1 MSMNDLPQ
9 GEKYIRNH
17 RFHKR
22 WHKVLMGLS
31 SIVAFCTICALI
43 LPAITMERTCPIPEH
58 IHTDAC
64 YTQVSPVQ
72 KMIPICTPETL
83 NVHRHTSD
91 CYGADGEVNC
101 GYADFVVHTHD
112 AECYDENGE
121 LWCPLPEIA
130 THEHTDACYAQA
142 GRELICGHDE
152 TDGSTGHT
160 HDESCYGEDGKL
172 QCSLPES
179 EAVEEHH
186 HTDDCYA
193 EGRGELTCGRTE
205 VILHRHVATCYDEN
219 GSLICGKMQVLQH
232 QHSDACFQKTE
243 VSADIDSLTC
253 TNTDEHH
260 VHTERCYGTWVLS
273 CGLEEHTHTDTCYTT
288 ADDTPA
294 DAAEDEPALY
304 NAAGK
309 LNVSLLYDKQEPQS
323 SHPDGVS
330 YYTHTN
336 MPGYL
341 KLEPSGAET
350 DLTGVTVT
358 LTIPKK
364 YVEKDSVSIPQFN
377 TNSSSTE
384 YEILPVTEDTDN
396 YYARIH
402 FTTYDKTQT
411 LVLPFVLSF
420 LDDVVPDN
428 YKLPVTASSS
438 AGNTTA
444 PSIYKPEYKPWEITK
459 FVNSNRYTEFS
470 KDGAEVVVTPLEEG
484 GNPYL
489 DDRTYVDFAFIVNGC
504 TREGSDLSDWRDA
517 CEVTLT
523 DPLPKYTDKDGV
535 EQIAVFDADKNP
547 GWTLSADG
555 ASVSKTYTGTKSS
568 DVLTQIYNDELHLR
582 FPGLKFETLADQ
594 LIADLDNSVQLTAV
608 PSNAAEGETHPEA
621 NDSLRF
627 RLTRDPSAQGR
638 FSKWAA
644 KGDIYDVDSYKTNPY
659 PWRII
664 LHNDQKTTTPL
675 RHVMIQ
681 DRKIIAENGETV
693 LKGLDEALKFVRLE
707 SDSTFSK
714 LGDGQTFADI
724 IDKIVAYYTDGTT
737 QTYTI
742 TQQDMDARGNF
753 TIDFDEN
760 KTCNGYEIIFRDDYA
775 MQYGEGVEFQVYTVY
790 RDPDQTHVPDGT
802 EKVRYANE
810 ARSVNSYQ
818 NGDQTVF
825 VYLTQEGR
833 YYMLPSA
840 EKLSVEKIT
849 RFNAD
854 NDRWTGSTWEGVG
867 GNTVGKTYCYT
878 LRLKGYLLEPEVKQY
893 EDLRVID
900 LLPDGVHYDKIYMI
914 QQGNTGGPI
923 LDGGTKYQPEIIENY
938 HNSGRTAVI
947 FHLNAENLKKS
958 LDVHTTYTDIYFGVT
973 IDQDA
978 HPGKVWNYVYAVG
991 DNLEEY
997 QNKTGGTEDIYDLN
1011 NNGRTDDM
1019 IAYGCSEA
1027 TIIAAQSIYAEKF
1040 IAPEGS
1046 DNWSKQGLLVKTG
1059 TNFDYL
1065 LKITNETK
1073 AEYSGLVVYDTLPRS
1088 GDKDVFGTQDRSSE
1102 FDIHLRGV
1110 ITPPEGY
1117 SVYYTTSMD
1126 VYQKSMADMVN
1137 ADIWTNSVSDYSA
1150 VTAFK
1155 IVANAGTALNGES
1168 TFEARIPA
1176 QAPDQLDDASMAKL
1190 HEKTSQDQTSG
1201 TATWLEANN
1210 SFGFITTE
1218 SPSVKES
1225 NTVWARIH
1233 FAGFCVKKVDGT
1245 SGSALSG
1252 AEFTLTDAAGN
1263 VIATVTSGEDGLM
1276 QFRELTEGTYT
1287 LTETKVPDGYMDN
1300 KLSITVTITQNPVT
1314 MEYNISFGNL
1324 YSGVGSSADPLRVQN
1339 YTTPML
1345 PETGGK
1351 GPWAFYLTGGLLIL
1365 SAAVLW
1371 LSGKHR
1377 KGARAFH

>member
-1 MSMNDLPQ
+1 MSMSDLPL
-9 GEKYIRNH
+9 GEKYIRSH
-17 RFHKR
+17 RFHRR
-22 WHKVLMGLS
+22 WHKALMLLGS
-31 SIVAFCTICALI
+31 VVVFCTIYALM
-43 LPAITMERTCPIPEH
+43 LPAITMEKACQIPEH
-58 IHTDAC
+58 THTDAC
-64 YTQVSPVQ
+64 YTRVSSVRERVPV
-72 KMIPICTPETL
+72 CTPETL
-83 NVHRHTSD
+83 EIHQHTAD
-91 CYGADGEVNC
+91 CYDADGALVC
-101 GYADFVVHTHD
+101 GNADFVVHTHD
-112 AECYDENGE
+112 AACYDENGD
-121 LWCPLPEIA
+121 LWCPLPEIGA
-130 THEHTDACYAQA
+130 HEHTAACYGQDGA
-142 GRELICGHDE
+142 LICG
-152 TDGSTGHT
+152 
-160 HDESCYGEDGKL
+160 
-172 QCSLPES
+172 
-179 EAVEEHH
+179 EE
-186 HTDDCYA
+186 
-193 EGRGELTCGRTE
+193 E
-205 VILHRHVATCYDEN
+205 VILHRHAEACYDES
-219 GSLICGKMQVLQH
+219 GTLICGKLQVLEH
-232 QHSDACFQKTE
+232 QHGDRCFTEEDAAVDSDA
-243 VSADIDSLTC
+243 LTC
-253 TNTDEHH
+253 TDTDAAH
-260 VHTERCYGTWVLS
+260 VHSERCYGTWVLT
-273 CGLEEHTHTDTCYTT
+273 CGREEHTHTGACFSSGKSGSPAVVMASGDTEQ
-288 ADDTPA
+288 P
-294 DAAEDEPALY
+294 
-304 NAAGK
+304 AAGT
-309 LNVSLLYDKQEPQS
+309 LNVSLLYGDQKPQS
-323 SHPDGVS
+323 DHPDGVS

-336 MPGYL
+336 MSGYL
-341 KLEPSGAET
+341 RLEPSGLET
-350 DLTGVTVT
+350 DLTDVTVT
-358 LTIPKK
+358 LSIPKQ
-364 YVEKDSVSIPQFN
+364 YVEKDSVSIPRFN
-377 TNSSSTE
+377 TNSSATE
-384 YEILPVTEDTDN
+384 YEILPVEEDGEN

-470 KDGAEVVVTPLEEG
+470 EDGAEVVVTPLEEG

-555 ASVSKTYTGTKSS
+555 ASVSRTYTGTKSS

-627 RLTRDPSAQGR
+627 RLTKDPSAQGR

-644 KGDIYDVDSYKTNPY
+644 KGDIYDVNSYKTNPY

-664 LHNDQKTTTPL
+664 LHNDQKKTTPL
-675 RHVMIQ
+675 RHVVIQ

-707 SDSTFSK
+707 SDRTYSK

-900 LLPDGVHYDKIYMI
+900 LLPDGVHYAKIYMI

-978 HPGKVWNYVYAVG
+978 HPGKVRNYVYAVG

-997 QNKTGGTEDIYDLN
+997 QNETGGTKDIYDLN

-1019 IAYGCSEA
+1019 IAYGYSDA

-1046 DNWSKQGLLVKTG
+1046 SNWSKQGLLVKTG

-1073 AEYSGLVVYDTLPRS
+1073 EKYSGLVVYDTLPRS
-1088 GDKDVFGTQDRSSE
+1088 GDKNVFGTQDRSSE
-1102 FDIHLRGV
+1102 FDIHLRGA

-1117 SVYYTTSMD
+1117 SVYYTTD
-1126 VYQKSMADMVN
+1126 PAVYEKSMEEMVQ
-1137 ADIWTNSVSDYSA
+1137 ADIWTDSVSDYPA

-1155 IVANAGTALNGES
+1155 IVAEEGTALNGES
-1168 TFEARIPA
+1168 EFKVRIPA
-1176 QAPDQLDDASMAKL
+1176 RVQSQLNDASMAKL
-1190 HEKTSQDQTSG
+1190 HEKTEQDQTTG
-1201 TATWLEANN
+1201 TATWLEAVN
-1210 SFGFITTE
+1210 SFGFRTKE

-1225 NTVWARIH
+1225 NTVWARVP
-1233 FAGFCVKKVDGT
+1233 FAGFRVKKVDGT

-1252 AEFTLTDAAGN
+1252 AEFTLTDAAGK
-1263 VIATVTSGEDGLM
+1263 VVATVTSGEDGLM

-1287 LTETKVPDGYMDN
+1287 LTETKVPDGYQDRQ
-1300 KLSITVTITQNPVT
+1300 LSVTVAITQNPVT
-1314 MEYNISFGNL
+1314 MEYSVSFDGAYSDAYTGTGRIS
-1324 YSGVGSSADPLRVQN
+1324 DPLCIQN

-1351 GPWAFYLTGGLLIL
+1351 GPGAFYLTGGLLIL
-1365 SAAVLW
+1365 SAVVLW
-1371 LSGKHR
+1371 LSGKRR
-1377 KGARAFH
+1377 KGAQTFG